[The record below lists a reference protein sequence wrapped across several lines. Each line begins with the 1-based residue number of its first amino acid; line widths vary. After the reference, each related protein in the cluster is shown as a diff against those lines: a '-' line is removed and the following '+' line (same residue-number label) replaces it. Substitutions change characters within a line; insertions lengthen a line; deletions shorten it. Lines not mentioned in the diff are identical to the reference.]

1 MQLIKSFTT
10 VFNVIIALTMAFFLW
25 EGVKAKDKASIV
37 GFGFIILLFAANT
50 VLIWR

>member
-1 MQLIKSFTT
+1 MHLIECFVT
-10 VFNVIIALTMAFFLW
+10 VFNVVMTLIMAFFLW

-37 GFGFIILLFAANT
+37 GFGFIILLFVANT